1 MQREENYRCK
11 LMLLIS
17 MIGGSLVPPK
27 NMIGS
32 GTHRVPQRD
41 KIRSETIKMMS
52 DTSRQLSRSN
62 GCIMYAN

>member
-1 MQREENYRCK
+1 
-11 LMLLIS
+11 MLLIS

-52 DTSRQLSRSN
+52 DT
-62 GCIMYAN
+62 